1 MKRDTIHLLVSFDQ
15 NYTGPFQVMVKS
27 LAASNPSEDFYIWL
41 LHSAIPDGTLREL
54 EQYCAANRMLL
65 TPVSVDRAL
74 FETAPVSKTYPQEMY
89 YRLLAPLLLPDTLER
104 VLYLDPDILV
114 INPVRPLWELSL
126 GEHTFAAASH
136 SGVFAL
142 INDVNRAR
150 LGQEHDYFNTGVLLI
165 GLRKARSLIKA
176 DAIFQ
181 CVREQA
187 ERLLLPDQDVFNV
200 LYGDQTLQV
209 DDAVWNYDARYF
221 SAYLMRSDGQCTMDW
236 VKDSKE
242 IIPDEATAPVVCRI
256 FELCAAGK
264 GPNQIARILT
274 REQTLNPTNQYYQ
287 ATGTACN
294 HLDTTRPYSWCG
306 KTVANILENIVYLG
320 HTLSMKH
327 TTLSYKNK
335 KQIKR
340 PESEQILV
348 KNTHAPLVSQELWEI
363 VQEVRRHKRRPPKH
377 MEEPNLF
384 SGLVYCSDCGQYLV
398 LCRTEKM
405 REDQYYFRCSTYGKR
420 GKDAC
425 TPHQIREAD
434 LKQIVLDDLRRVTH
448 FARMKER
455 QFAEYIN
462 QKNTLELRRE
472 INRVQKE
479 LDAMRRRDGELS
491 TLFKRL
497 YEDNVLGRVTNEQ
510 FRMLSVDYN
519 AEQKEL
525 ESAIPAKEEQLERLK
540 ASVANVDAFIEKAK
554 QYTAIDEL
562 TPQLLRLFIQR
573 IEIGER
579 SKKHSRSAGQSVR
592 IVYRDIGALDTP
604 MREGDHAPR
613 MTKEITEKE
622 AIIRLLA

>member
-1 MKRDTIHLLVSFDQ
+1 MASPKYNILYGRLSQEDERQGESNSIHNQKLFLEKYAADNGFENTLFLSDDGYSGTNFDRPAWKKIVEMIEDGEVE
-15 NYTGPFQVMVKS
+15 TLIVK
-27 LAASNPSEDFYIWL
+27 D
-41 LHSAIPDGTLREL
+41 
-54 EQYCAANRMLL
+54 
-65 TPVSVDRAL
+65 
-74 FETAPVSKTYPQEMY
+74 
-89 YRLLAPLLLPDTLER
+89 
-104 VLYLDPDILV
+104 
-114 INPVRPLWELSL
+114 LS
-126 GEHTFAAASH
+126 
-136 SGVFAL
+136 
-142 INDVNRAR
+142 R
-150 LGQEHDYFNTGVLLI
+150 LGREYLQVGQLTELYFPEKGVRFI
-165 GLRKARSLIKA
+165 AVNDGVDSLVESSNDFNPIRNWANELHAKDTSKKVRAIK
-176 DAIFQ
+176 
-181 CVREQA
+181 RMQA
-187 ERLLLPDQDVFNV
+187 ERGERSGSKPP
-200 LYGDQTLQV
+200 YGYKKKD
-209 DDAVWNYDARYF
+209 
-221 SAYLMRSDGQCTMDW
+221 
-236 VKDSKE
+236 KDSKE
-242 IIPDEATAPVVCRI
+242 IVPDEVTAPVVCRM

-274 REQTLNPTNQYYQ
+274 REQILNPTNQYYQ
-287 ATGTACN
+287 ETGKNCN
-294 HLDTTRPYSWCG
+294 HLDTTRPYSWSG

-320 HTLSMKH
+320 HTLSLQR

-335 KQIKR
+335 KQIRR

-348 KNTHAPLVSQELWEI
+348 KNTHAPLISQELWDI
-363 VQEVRRHKRRPPKH
+363 VRDVRAHKRRPPKH

-384 SGLVYCSDCGQYLV
+384 SGLVYCSDCGQYLT

-405 REDQYYFRCSTYGKR
+405 REDQYYFRFSTYGKR

-425 TPHQIREAD
+425 TPHHIREVD

-462 QKNTLELRRE
+462 QKNTMELRRE

-479 LDAMRRRDGELS
+479 LDTMRRRDGELS

-510 FRMLSVDYN
+510 FRMLSADYN
-519 AEQKEL
+519 EEQKEL

-540 ASVANVDAFIEKAK
+540 ASVAHVDAFIEKAK

-604 MREGDHAPR
+604 MREGDHAPC